1 MTFIMKLDWKE
12 YNVDLEA
19 LQVHL
24 KSLYP
29 NLDGCAAGRELSLI
43 FFEEP
48 SQEDKD
54 AVVAL
59 WESIDAEHEMVASY
73 KSQAQRIEEKMAK
86 KESGKAKLL
95 ALGLTEDEVAALI
108 G

>member
-1 MTFIMKLDWKE
+1 MKLDWKE

-19 LQVHL
+19 LQIHL
-24 KSLYP
+24 KDLYP
-29 NLDGCAAGRELSLI
+29 DLDGCAAGRELSLI

-54 AVVAL
+54 AIASF
-59 WESIDAEHEMVASY
+59 WESIDAEHEMVVSY
-73 KSQAQRIEEKMAK
+73 KSQAQRSEERAAK

-95 ALGLTEDEVAALI
+95 ALGLTEAEIAAMI